1 MNWEA
6 IAAITEVFGLIAVV
20 ASLIYIGKQTKQ
32 TNDHATALAEIGWID
47 GWDHT
52 LNSWVSDERTTTIL
66 QKGFHSFNGLS
77 KSEQA
82 VFHMRVGSMVN
93 KWLLAQKLFQKG
105 LVSKDM
111 ADEVT
116 KVIIATLSTQG
127 GFEYFEHDWK
137 LFPGG
142 AELMDQVKASR
153 GKQPTL
159 TDILPWWSADEAEI

>member
-6 IAAITEVFGLIAVV
+6 IATTTEVLGLFAVV
-20 ASLIYIGKQTKQ
+20 SSLVYIGRQSKQA
-32 TNDHATALAEIGWID
+32 NDHAIASSEINWMD
-47 GWDHT
+47 GWT
-52 LNSWVSDERTTTIL
+52 QMLNSWVSDERTTTIL
-66 QKGFHSFNGLS
+66 QKGFHSFSRLS

-93 KWLLAQKLFQKG
+93 QWLLAQKLFQKG
-105 LVSKDM
+105 LVSKDI

-116 KVIIATLSTQG
+116 KLVIATLSTQG

-142 AELMDQVKASR
+142 AELLSKVKASK
-153 GKQPTL
+153 GEQPTL
-159 TDILPWWSADEAEI
+159 TDILPWWLRED